1 MKIKKNDNVLVIK
14 GKDRNKKGKVLMVLP
29 EAEKVIVG
37 GINLIKRHQK
47 PRKGGEKG
55 KTVTVEAPLR
65 AANVAV
71 ICTKCGKATRV
82 GIKKMDSGEMVRIC
96 KKCNKEI

>member
-14 GKDRNKKGKVLMVLP
+14 GKDRNKKGKVLLVLP

-37 GINLIKRHQK
+37 GINLIKKHQK
-47 PRKGGEKG
+47 PKKGGEKG
-55 KTVTVEAPLR
+55 KTVTMEAPLR

-71 ICTKCGKATRV
+71 ICTKCGKATRLGV
-82 GIKKMDSGEMVRIC
+82 KRMENGESARIC
-96 KKCNKEI
+96 RKCDKEI

>member
-14 GKDRNKKGKVLMVLP
+14 GKDRNKKGKVLLVLP

-47 PRKGGEKG
+47 PKKGGEKG
-55 KTVTVEAPLR
+55 KTVTMEAPLR

-71 ICTKCGKATRV
+71 ICTKCGKATRL
-82 GIKKMDSGEMVRIC
+82 GIKRMESGESVRIC
-96 KKCNKEI
+96 KKCDKEI